1 MNRQLML
8 PILVMLIFAGCSK
21 QPDSRLDEA
30 IKRIEQLES
39 QLAKIQGNQ
48 VVPIAKPTK
57 QQPTAKTVE
66 ELAII
71 LRGKS
76 IAEVRSLFG
85 PPAQTYD
92 NDELW
97 AYPDMIVHPVTG
109 KVNHLCINFHKT
121 GRVNS
126 FSADFTGKKFVP

>member
-1 MNRQLML
+1 ML
-8 PILVMLIFAGCSK
+8 LFAGCSK
-21 QPDSRLDEA
+21 PPDSRLDEA
-30 IKRIEQLES
+30 IKRIEQLEA
-39 QLAKIQGNQ
+39 QLAEIQAKQ
-48 VVPIAKPTK
+48 VVSIAKPTK

-66 ELAII
+66 EWAVI

-76 IAEVRSLFG
+76 MAEVRSLFG
-85 PPAQTYD
+85 PPSQSWD
-92 NDELW
+92 NDEQW
-97 AYPDMIVHPVTG
+97 VYDDMIVHPVTG